1 MWWLGDRRGTSGLR
15 RCGYYRH
22 NLGPDIPRW
31 HILPDPRHT
40 TRSRLCGTRFAQR
53 DGLPFADV
61 LPESSIEQAIQDHG
75 GGWRDDVFT
84 PVVTLWAF
92 LTQVICPVGCCR
104 LAVAR
109 VMAWLVAHGL
119 PPCGPGTGGYCKA
132 RTRLPEGV
140 ITQLARQTGRGLHDR
155 VPDGWRW
162 KGRRV
167 QIADGTTVT
176 MPDTPENQKAYPHH
190 GSQADGIGFPQIR
203 LVVLFCLACGAVL
216 DAALGPSRGKQSGE
230 TALLRQIA
238 GSVASGSVVLA
249 DRYFGGWFD
258 IALWRERGVDVVTRI
273 HQKRATDFRRGRRL
287 GREDHVV
294 RWPKKQRPEWMD
306 RETYL
311 RLPEELEIRET
322 RVRVPQRGFRT
333 RVLVVATTLTN
344 PSIKAA
350 DLADLYR
357 QRWQIEV
364 DLRNVKV
371 TLGMDVLRCK
381 TPALVRKELWAHL
394 LAYNL
399 IRTAM
404 AQVAQGA
411 KRTPRELSVAGTVQA
426 LAAFADVLDTDA
438 GYQAF
443 VRVVLAYPVGNR
455 PDRFEPRARKRRPKP
470 YPPLTVPRDQAR
482 KRLCRST

>member
-1 MWWLGDRRGTSGLR
+1 MWLLPPPLR
-15 RCGYYRH
+15 PGSPAMSH
-22 NLGPDIPRW
+22 PIPLTVSSQIRV
-31 HILPDPRHT
+31 LRN
-40 TRSRLCGTRFAQR
+40 RFAQR

-61 LPESSIEQAIQDHG
+61 LPESSIERAIQEHG
-75 GGWRDDVFT
+75 GGWRDEVFT

-104 LAVAR
+104 LTVAR
-109 VMAWLVAHGL
+109 VMAWLVARGQR
-119 PPCGPGTGGYCKA
+119 PCGPGTGGYCKA
-132 RTRLPEGV
+132 RVRLPEGALS
-140 ITQLARQTGRGLHDR
+140 QLAREAGRALDAQS
-155 VPDGWRW
+155 PELWLW

-167 QIADGTTVT
+167 QIADGTTVS
-176 MPDTPENQKAYPHH
+176 MPDTPANQKEYPHP
-190 GSQADGIGFPQIR
+190 GSQAQGIGFPQIR
-203 LVVLFCLACGAVL
+203 LVALFSLACGAIL
-216 DAALGPSRGKQSGE
+216 DVALGPSRGKQSGE

-238 GSVASGSVVLA
+238 GSVGSGTVLLA

-258 IALWRERGVDVVTRI
+258 MALWRERGVEVVTRI
-273 HQKRATDFRRGRRL
+273 HQKRATDFRRGRHL

-294 RWPKKQRPEWMD
+294 RWPKRQRPEWMD

-311 RLPEELEIRET
+311 RLPDELEIREV
-322 RVRVPQRGFRT
+322 RVRVSQRGFRT
-333 RVLVVATTLTN
+333 KVLVVATTLTD
-344 PSIKAA
+344 PAIKAA

-364 DLRNVKV
+364 DLRSVKV

-381 TPALVRKELWAHL
+381 TPALVRKEVWAHL

-404 AQVAQGA
+404 AQVAQA
-411 KRTPRELSVAGTVQA
+411 SERRPRELSVAGTVQA
-426 LAAFADVLDTDA
+426 LAAFAEVLDTDA

-443 VRVVLAYPVGNR
+443 VRVVLAYPVGDR

-470 YPPLTVPRDQAR
+470 YPPLTVPRAQAR
-482 KRLCRST
+482 KRLGRSV

>member
-1 MWWLGDRRGTSGLR
+1 MCHPTPPSRQNQIRTLR
-15 RCGYYRH
+15 
-22 NLGPDIPRW
+22 D
-31 HILPDPRHT
+31 
-40 TRSRLCGTRFAQR
+40 RFAQR

-61 LPESSIEQAIQDHG
+61 LSESSVDQAIQDHG
-75 GGWRDDVFT
+75 GGWRDEVFT

-109 VMAWLVAHGL
+109 VMAWLVALGR

-132 RTRLPEGV
+132 RARLSEGALA
-140 ITQLARQTGRGLHDR
+140 QLARETGRALDEKG
-155 VPDGWRW
+155 PEEWRW
-162 KGRRV
+162 NGRRV
-167 QIADGTTVT
+167 QIADGTTVS
-176 MPDTPENQKAYPHH
+176 MPDTPANQKEYPHPR
-190 GSQADGIGFPQIR
+190 SQADGIGFPQIR
-203 LVVLFCLACGAVL
+203 LVALFSLACGAVL
-216 DAALGPSRGKQSGE
+216 DAALGPGRGKQSGE
-230 TALLRQIA
+230 TALLRQMA
-238 GSVASGSVVLA
+238 GRVERGTVLLM

-258 IALWRERGVDVVTRI
+258 VALWKERGVEVVVRL
-273 HQKRATDFRRGRRL
+273 HQKRVTNFRRGRRL

-294 RWPKKQRPEWMD
+294 RWPKKQRPEWME
-306 RETYL
+306 RGAYL
-311 RLPEELEIRET
+311 RLPDELEMREI
-322 RVRVPQRGFRT
+322 RVRVSQRGFRT
-333 RVLVVATTLTN
+333 RVLVLATTLTD
-344 PSIKAA
+344 PAIKAT

-364 DLRNVKV
+364 DLRNIKV

-381 TPALVRKELWAHL
+381 VPALVRKEVWAHL

-404 AQVAQGA
+404 AQVAQA
-411 KRTPRELSVAGTVQA
+411 SERRPRDLSVAGTVQA
-426 LAAFADVLDTDA
+426 LAAFAEVLDTDA

-443 VRVVLAYPVGNR
+443 VCMVLAYPVGNR

-482 KRLCRST
+482 KRLRRST